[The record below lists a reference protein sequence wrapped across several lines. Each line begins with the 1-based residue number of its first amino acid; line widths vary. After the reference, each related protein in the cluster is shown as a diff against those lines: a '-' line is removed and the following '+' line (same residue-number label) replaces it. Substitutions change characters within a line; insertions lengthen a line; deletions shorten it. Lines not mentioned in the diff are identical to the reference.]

1 MEDYLSRVWND
12 LLGRIGGPLSMR
24 LLLQPTMAT
33 IFAIRD
39 GWKDAKTGKPPYF
52 YTTFTDS
59 DQRRALLT
67 EGWHAVAKVFG
78 LAIILDLIY
87 QLIVFRWVYPLETLI
102 VAFVLA
108 LLPYLLMRGPINR
121 IARKLRGAN
130 VKPDM
135 QKPTTS
141 HR

>member
-39 GWKDAKTGKPPYF
+39 GLKDAKTGKPPYF
-52 YTTFTDS
+52 YTIFTDS
-59 DQRRALLT
+59 AERRSLLT

-87 QLIVFRWVYPLETLI
+87 QLIVFRWVYPLEALI
-102 VAFVLA
+102 MAFVLA

-130 VKPDM
+130 VKHDM
-135 QKPTTS
+135 QKPTAS